1 MDHLVGID
9 DRLAM
14 LESSAPLSTFSLAA
28 MSCWTRDMM
37 PLPAVGASMIA
48 MSSALV

>member
-9 DRLAM
+9 DRLGNAGVVR
-14 LESSAPLSTFSLAA
+14 AA
-28 MSCWTRDMM
+28 QHVQFGCDELLDQGMM